1 MRAHLALCSHGYL
14 GLITS
19 DAPVATPYSGS
30 YQDVAWTGI
39 HMAEGRDKKIGDRWQ
54 SKNPKIICHLDD
66 PIVGTLIRL
75 FSSHEA
81 WGKYPGKF
89 REISSGGGI
98 WAGSIWVQESNGD
111 EYRWSLDGGWSQT
124 AGTGAA

>member
-54 SKNPKIICHLDD
+54 SKAPKILCHLSD
-66 PIVGTLIRL
+66 PLAESLIRR
-75 FSSHEA
+75 FNMHEA
-81 WGKYPGKF
+81 WGKYPGNF
-89 REISSGGGI
+89 DDLRGHAGREDFMRAEEYSGNAYE
-98 WAGSIWVQESNGD
+98 WKKET
-111 EYRWSLDGGWSQT
+111 GWSQV

>member
-1 MRAHLALCSHGYL
+1 MRAHLAICSHGYL

-39 HMAEGRDKKIGDRWQ
+39 HMAEGREKKIGDRWQ
-54 SKNPKIICHLDD
+54 SKAPKILCPIADKHAHAIVERFNQDERWATFPGDHLM
-66 PIVGTLIRL
+66 VNYT
-75 FSSHEA
+75 HT
-81 WGKYPGKF
+81 YP
-89 REISSGGGI
+89 
-98 WAGSIWVQESNGD
+98 NGD
-111 EYRWSLDGGWSQT
+111 IWCELENCDSYHHTENGWTQT